1 MFVLLLLPASGAAQG
16 VTPRPT
22 EQYDEYFRKYSRRYF
37 GPGWDWRV
45 FKAQAMTES
54 RLNPAALS
62 PVGARGLMQLMPS
75 TYGQIASRD
84 TSLKDINDPE
94 WNIAAGIKHNR
105 SLWRQWRGQAAD
117 PDRLTF
123 VFASYNAGAGT
134 ITRAQG
140 VAETRAFDP
149 MLWASVEAVAPDV
162 QRWREDETLGYVRRI
177 EENRAKLD
185 SRGRVRSSTRT
196 AAKPRPAPASPSP

>member
-1 MFVLLLLPASGAAQG
+1 MLLPAPAAAQG
-16 VTPRPT
+16 ATQESER
-22 EQYDEYFRKYSRRYF
+22 YDEYFKKYSQRYF

-54 RLNPAALS
+54 RLNPGAVS

-75 TYGQIASRD
+75 TYGEIQSRD

-117 PDRLTF
+117 GDRLTF
-123 VFASYNAGAGT
+123 VFASYNAGSGT

-149 MLWASVEAVAPDV
+149 TLWASVEAVAPDV

-185 SRGRVRSSTRT
+185 ARGRVRTTTRP
-196 AAKPRPAPASPSP
+196 KPTPAPQTP

>member
-1 MFVLLLLPASGAAQG
+1 
-16 VTPRPT
+16 
-22 EQYDEYFRKYSRRYF
+22 
-37 GPGWDWRV
+37 
-45 FKAQAMTES
+45 MTES

-105 SLWRQWRGQAAD
+105 SLWRQWRGQVVD
-117 PDRLTF
+117 GDRLTF

-149 MLWASVEAVAPDV
+149 TLWASVEAVAPEV
-162 QRWREDETLGYVRRI
+162 QRWREDETLAYVRRI

-185 SRGRVRSSTRT
+185 ARGRVRSTART
-196 AAKPRPAPASPSP
+196 APKPAATSP

>member
-1 MFVLLLLPASGAAQG
+1 MFVVLLLPASGTAQG
-16 VTPRPT
+16 PTARPT
-22 EQYDEYFRKYSRRYF
+22 EQYDEFFKKYSRRYF

-54 RLNPAALS
+54 RLNPGAVS

-75 TYGQIASRD
+75 TYGQIQSRD

-105 SLWRQWRGQAAD
+105 SLWRQWRGQVVD
-117 PDRLTF
+117 GDRLTF

-134 ITRAQG
+134 ITRAQDL
-140 VAETRAFDP
+140 AQTRAFDRTV
-149 MLWASVEAVAPDV
+149 WASIEAVAPDV
-162 QRWREDETLGYVRRI
+162 TRWREDETLAYVRRI
-177 EENRAKLD
+177 TENRNTLD
-185 SRGRVRSSTRT
+185 ARGRVRPTTR
-196 AAKPRPAPASPSP
+196 AAGKTN